1 MNNWKSNTNKKP
13 GLEYIPSVYNNP
25 FMVDLYRAMKEK
37 LKVCT
42 NQSQSLDSI
51 AKELGFITKAN
62 NYQIFFMGGLLVN
75 AKKKLPYGEFG
86 PWIEKNVPFSERTA
100 HKYMKIYKVCFG
112 LPELLGYESRAV
124 LEVLC
129 DKKCPDDLR
138 KKLADILPSAYSINL
153 KKLHELIKEYNESD
167 FDTDSPRIQLYL
179 MEKDQ
184 ETYDYNS
191 RREVQGFIAL
201 LEKKLESLS
210 SQAPPISYNQLLDYD
225 ISIHSILPEF
235 KKMTY
240 EYIQKLRVLAEDYEL
255 FLSQDKKE
263 YLSSNIDKLKD
274 RIVLKQRRE
283 WEQEVIEI
291 AIVEDKYLQL
301 KRDYE
306 RSADYAPEDGDEP
319 FEKYCQKRLNQ
330 PSQVNLVDED
340 NERFPK
346 WISERPKRL
355 LRGSKSIRNCRSSV
369 SS

>member
-1 MNNWKSNTNKKP
+1 
-13 GLEYIPSVYNNP
+13 
-25 FMVDLYRAMKEK
+25 
-37 LKVCT
+37 
-42 NQSQSLDSI
+42 
-51 AKELGFITKAN
+51 
-62 NYQIFFMGGLLVN
+62 
-75 AKKKLPYGEFG
+75 
-86 PWIEKNVPFSERTA
+86 
-100 HKYMKIYKVCFG
+100 MKIYKVCLG

-235 KKMTY
+235 KK
-240 EYIQKLRVLAEDYEL
+240 
-255 FLSQDKKE
+255 
-263 YLSSNIDKLKD
+263 
-274 RIVLKQRRE
+274 
-283 WEQEVIEI
+283 
-291 AIVEDKYLQL
+291 
-301 KRDYE
+301 
-306 RSADYAPEDGDEP
+306 
-319 FEKYCQKRLNQ
+319 
-330 PSQVNLVDED
+330 
-340 NERFPK
+340 
-346 WISERPKRL
+346 
-355 LRGSKSIRNCRSSV
+355 
-369 SS
+369 

>member
-1 MNNWKSNTNKKP
+1 
-13 GLEYIPSVYNNP
+13 
-25 FMVDLYRAMKEK
+25 
-37 LKVCT
+37 
-42 NQSQSLDSI
+42 
-51 AKELGFITKAN
+51 
-62 NYQIFFMGGLLVN
+62 
-75 AKKKLPYGEFG
+75 
-86 PWIEKNVPFSERTA
+86 
-100 HKYMKIYKVCFG
+100 
-112 LPELLGYESRAV
+112 
-124 LEVLC
+124 
-129 DKKCPDDLR
+129 
-138 KKLADILPSAYSINL
+138 
-153 KKLHELIKEYNESD
+153 
-167 FDTDSPRIQLYL
+167 
-179 MEKDQ
+179 
-184 ETYDYNS
+184 
-191 RREVQGFIAL
+191 
-201 LEKKLESLS
+201 
-210 SQAPPISYNQLLDYD
+210 
-225 ISIHSILPEF
+225 
-235 KKMTY
+235 MTY
-240 EYIQKLRVLAEDYEL
+240 EYIQKLRALAEDYEL